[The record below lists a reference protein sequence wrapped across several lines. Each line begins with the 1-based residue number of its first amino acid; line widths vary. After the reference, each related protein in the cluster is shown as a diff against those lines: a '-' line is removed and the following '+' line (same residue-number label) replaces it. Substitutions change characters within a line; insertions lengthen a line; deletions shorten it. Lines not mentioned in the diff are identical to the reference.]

1 MLSKRDPTF
10 LMHNYSYLCGA
21 PTRIGASAL
30 EACCPLTFILNP
42 AAQNIK
48 RPKHEYQSINV
59 RLQPLRLT
67 WQLEAISEAEI
78 PMRPE
83 KIK

>member
-1 MLSKRDPTF
+1 M
-10 LMHNYSYLCGA
+10 
-21 PTRIGASAL
+21 GASAL
-30 EACCPLTFILNP
+30 EACWPLTLILNP

-48 RPKHEYQSINV
+48 RPKPEYQSISF

-67 WQLEAISEAEI
+67 WLFEACSEAEI

-83 KIK
+83 KNM